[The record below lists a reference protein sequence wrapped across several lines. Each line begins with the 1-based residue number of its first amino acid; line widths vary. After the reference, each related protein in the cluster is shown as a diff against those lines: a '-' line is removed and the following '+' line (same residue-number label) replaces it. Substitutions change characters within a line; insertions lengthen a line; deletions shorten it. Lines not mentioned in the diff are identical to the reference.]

1 MAYEYSAFHSQAEGS
16 QITTRSGT
24 GHLGRTMSTEGNTP
38 KACTRA
44 RGGNGHKGYIETV
57 TSPRAVPAPET
68 TLARALPRPQT
79 VIRPR
84 AAPIPQVLTGTG
96 RTRTGD
102 GDKPDGRAGNR
113 EARGHT
119 RLTRIREGIEDGN
132 MPKGCTRTRE
142 ANKHKG
148 ATGLEMVT
156 KPRVALGPRMASGDT
171 KQRQ

>member
-1 MAYEYSAFHSQAEGS
+1 M
-16 QITTRSGT
+16 
-24 GHLGRTMSTEGNTP
+24 GRTMSTEGNTP

-57 TSPRAVPAPET
+57 RSPRAVPAPET

-84 AAPIPQVLTGTG
+84 TAPIPQVLTGTG
-96 RTRTGD
+96 RPRTG
-102 GDKPDGRAGNR
+102 GSDKPEGRAGNR
-113 EARGHT
+113 EARGHP

-132 MPKGCTRTRE
+132 NPKGCTTTKE

-148 ATGLEMVT
+148 ATGLEMIT
-156 KPRVALGPRMASGDT
+156 KPRAALGQRMASGDT

>member
-16 QITTRSGT
+16 HITTRSGN

-44 RGGNGHKGYIETV
+44 RGGNRHKGYIETV
-57 TSPRAVPAPET
+57 KSPRAVPAPKT

-84 AAPIPQVLTGTG
+84 AAPIPQVLIGTG

-102 GDKPDGRAGNR
+102 SDKPEGRAGKR

-119 RLTRIREGIEDGN
+119 RFTRIREGIEDGN
-132 MPKGCTRTRE
+132 KPKGCTRTRE
-142 ANKHKG
+142 AIITSIR
-148 ATGLEMVT
+148 AQQ
-156 KPRVALGPRMASGDT
+156 D
-171 KQRQ
+171 